1 MLFSKLFESK
11 DQLDI
16 SILAAD
22 KVIKTESDIEDL
34 LNTEVQIEHKTD
46 GTKLT
51 VVHVADKGDL
61 GDWIIAYKNQILYD
75 AEFEYQ
81 DSEEIAKK
89 SVGAS
94 QYKLVFDHFKKLGKT
109 GLPLN
114 FEFAIE
120 FLQRKPTLSSN
131 YTNPHKMVLIGYS
144 KCKYTAEFGILK
156 TNSKTMLTEYRDEY
170 AEILQIDTPNKLFK
184 GYMKDFKDGI
194 INDNLMKVY
203 TKNEAQFQTDDPFAL
218 WKAITDTILE
228 VESKYGGKEEG
239 VVIKYGNKLI
249 KVQQSYQLD
258 QDARRK
264 IKAKYMENDPALEG
278 EYRKNVAII
287 AKDLASKCCTGTYE
301 MRLNKLSELLQT
313 TDFKITHSKKN
324 DVQIQD
330 DIHLKAK
337 TLIRKALEGNNGC
350 LVLGKF
356 RVLTTG
362 HCNVINTALK
372 DYDKVLVCLVSGKAT
387 KDTLELRRRML
398 KQTFGNKITIVDTS
412 TGLLTRVFEKSPFNI
427 NTVFC
432 GTDRYKEYLGQLQY
446 AAGMTVREYPRDA
459 NAISATK
466 VINNINDV
474 DFFNA
479 NTPKEI
485 HNMYD
490 EIRTAYTVLEGL
502 EMKSRFTDY
511 LFESK
516 SKKLFED
523 VSKSKKLFE
532 DGEGVACNASGVG
545 GSAECGIGTSTADI
559 APVTMPLGTVLRHT
573 KKDDPLLDELEESL
587 EFSLRE
593 NGKEVL
599 VPRELKEQILDVY
612 RERLGYRITEECLTT
627 DSLESVVSE
636 CLKDH
641 FSFDCFKCFKSVI
654 QFRNAN
660 GTKTF
665 KIFQVVPGI
674 FGAV

>member
-51 VVHVADKGDL
+51 VVHVADKGNL

-89 SVGAS
+89 SIGAS

-156 TNSKTMLTEYRDEY
+156 TNSKTMLTEYRDDY

-218 WKAITDTILE
+218 WKAITDTLLE

-239 VVIKYGNKLI
+239 VVIKYENKLI

-502 EMKSRFTDY
+502 ETKSRFTDY
-511 LFESK
+511 LFE
-516 SKKLFED
+516 E
-523 VSKSKKLFE
+523 
-532 DGEGVACNASGVG
+532 GEGAAGVASAP
-545 GSAECGIGTSTADI
+545 SAECGIGTSTADI

-665 KIFQVVPGI
+665 KIFQTVPGI
-674 FGAV
+674 FGAI